1 MSDLRGMCVPLCTP
15 FDDSGERLD
24 ENALRDH
31 IDSMIDAGVHILLAC
46 GGTGEFAYLR
56 AEERRRIIEV
66 TARHIDGRARFLAQT
81 SAINTADA
89 IEHSKHA
96 QDLGADALMIL
107 PPYFEG
113 PDTAGVL
120 WHYERIARAVSTPI
134 MVYNIP
140 AASNIDITPD
150 LFERLLEFD
159 NIEYIKDSTGDLVRI
174 QQLLRTGGKVF
185 NGGDPI
191 AAWALMAG
199 CPGAVWG
206 AINCMPAEAV
216 ALYDHVQ
223 AGRHAEALALWARML
238 PANLYFWSSVY
249 NASVKAA
256 TNLSGRAVGPCRKPV
271 QPLDA
276 AQMDALRE
284 ALAPL
289 GIGAGSATP
298 VGAQA

>member
-15 FDDSGERLD
+15 FDDTGEHLD
-24 ENALRDH
+24 EGALRNH
-31 IDSMIDAGVHILLAC
+31 IDSMIDAGVHILLSC

-56 AEERRRIIEV
+56 QEECRRIIEI
-66 TARHIDGRARFLAQT
+66 TAKHIDGRARFIAQT
-81 SAINTADA
+81 SAINTTDA
-89 IEHSKHA
+89 IERSKHA
-96 QDLGADALMIL
+96 QDHGADALMIL

-113 PDTAGVL
+113 PDTAGVM
-120 WHYERIARAVSTPI
+120 WHYERIARAVNVPV

-140 AASNIDITPD
+140 QASNIDITPD
-150 LFERLLEFD
+150 LFRRLLEFD
-159 NIEYIKDSTGDLVRI
+159 HIEYIKDSTGDLVRI
-174 QQLLRTGGKVF
+174 QQLLQTGGKVF

-191 AAWALMAG
+191 ALWALMAG

-223 AGRHAEALALWARML
+223 AGRHAEALELWSRML
-238 PANLYFWSSVY
+238 PANLLFWSSVY
-249 NASVKAA
+249 NATVKAA

-271 QPLDA
+271 QPLDD
-276 AQMDALRE
+276 AQMRALVE

-289 GIGAGSATP
+289 GADSEGAKRASA
-298 VGAQA
+298 